1 MNSAMNRI
9 TKKLIEM
16 VTNYRNGFDG
26 AFSIRQNGL
35 CIGIQSS
42 DNVEIIPKTNRPGID
57 VYIKDGTKDETVYV
71 PTCVTQGGIQDVV
84 FNDYHIG
91 ENCDVKIISGCG
103 VNTDDGREAK
113 HSGVHTFNIGKFSR
127 VSYTEN
133 HIGTGE
139 GDGTRSINPSTNITL
154 EEGSQ
159 LEIDATQISGI
170 DIANRSTRAKIGKN
184 ASLVIH
190 ERLFTEKNQNV
201 KTNFIVELNGENSST
216 DIVSRSVARDHS
228 YQSTDSTI
236 IGNAPCNGHSECDA
250 IIGEEAIVN
259 ASPRLF
265 AHHKDAA
272 MIHEAAIGK
281 IAGEQILKLRTL
293 GLTEEEAENQI
304 INGFL
309 S

>member
-16 VTNYRNGFDG
+16 VANYHDGFDG
-26 AFSIRQNGL
+26 AFSLRQNGL

-42 DNVEIIPKTNRPGID
+42 DNIEIVAKTDRPGID
-57 VYIKDGTKDETVYV
+57 VYIKDGTKGETVYV
-71 PTCVTQGGIQDVV
+71 PSCVTQGGVEDVV
-84 FNDYHIG
+84 FNDYHVG
-91 ENCDVKIISGCG
+91 ENCDVKIVSGCG
-103 VNTDDGREAK
+103 VNTDDGLEAK
-113 HSGVHTFNIGKFSR
+113 HSGVHTFNIGKFSH
-127 VSYTEN
+127 VTYTEN
-133 HIGTGE
+133 HAGTGE
-139 GDGTRSINPSTNITL
+139 GDGVRSINPSTKIIL
-154 EEGSQ
+154 EEGAQ
-159 LEIDATQISGI
+159 LEIDATQISGV
-170 DIANRSTRAKIGKN
+170 DIAARSTRAIINKD

-190 ERLFTEKNQNV
+190 ERLFTEKNQSV
-201 KTNFIVELNGENSST
+201 KTNFIVELNGEGSSA

-250 IIGEEAIVN
+250 IIGEEAIVD

-293 GLTEEEAENQI
+293 GLSEEEAENQI
-304 INGFL
+304 VNGFL